1 MDALGLLNFLNV
13 IFVIVLLAVWWGFY
27 DAAHPPPDAD
37 RERFP
42 TFAMAGMLFGGVPP
56 VPASTVPEALDHV
69 LIRIA
74 SAGGYAGVPDFIN
87 GAKQAYEL
95 IVPAVARGDL
105 ASVGNLLSDEVARD
119 FQAYV
124 DARDQRGETETLTFI
139 GFSGADVIAASF
151 DGVASLDV
159 RFAADIVS
167 VIRDRDGQV
176 IEGRPDRVI
185 PVAEVWTFER
195 DLKTPKSRWLL
206 AATDADE

>member
-1 MDALGLLNFLNV
+1 MDALDLLSFLNV

-27 DAAHPPPDAD
+27 DAARPPPDAD
-37 RERFP
+37 QEQFP
-42 TFAMAGMLFGGVPP
+42 SLAMAGMLFGGVPP

-74 SAGGYAGVPDFIN
+74 SAGGYAGVPDFIK

-119 FQAYV
+119 FQVYV

-139 GFSGADVIAASF
+139 GLSGADVIAASF
-151 DGVASLDV
+151 GGVASLDV

-167 VIRDRDGQV
+167 VTRDRDGQV
-176 IEGRPDRVI
+176 IEGSPDRVI
-185 PVAEVWTFER
+185 RVAEVWTFER
-195 DLKTPKSRWLL
+195 DLKAPKSRWLL